1 MWEICS
7 MLVKGEAVYQKVAK
21 ENVMIEFFTSEDLE
35 KLPRPRVMNTHI
47 PASHLPKAM
56 LDQRRKLIFVQRNPK
71 DIVVSA
77 FHHENNLSDSG
88 LQHTWDQYL
97 YFWTTNQG
105 NIYAYSNDILI
116 THLLLLVERLGSCK
130 LV

>member
-1 MWEICS
+1 
-7 MLVKGEAVYQKVAK
+7 MLVKGEAMYQNVAK
-21 ENVMIEFFTSEDLE
+21 ENFMIEFFTSEDLD

-56 LDQRRKLIFVQRNPK
+56 LDQRRKMIFVQRNPK

-77 FHHENNLSDSG
+77 FHHENNLSDPG
-88 LQHTWDQYL
+88 LQHTWDEYL

-116 THLLLLVERLGSCK
+116 THLLL
-130 LV
+130 